1 MLRQVMMR
9 EIKKLQEGQEP
20 MGVVRDPRQNATMV
34 DTFLTETI
42 RQFAHIGDSA
52 INQ

>member
-1 MLRQVMMR
+1 
-9 EIKKLQEGQEP
+9 

-34 DTFLTETI
+34 YTFLTETI